1 MALRLWK
8 TKEFVGQRGCPK
20 TGRSFRPASVNVEK
34 KSLSASRLMILLS
47 FVFFHGGSSSHALER
62 LGSEP
67 AIDIL
72 NGVEDFPSFR
82 RIGVE
87 IKLRGTSDCLPTT
100 MLVLIV
106 DSPYDRAVFP
116 GKKRLGE

>member
-1 MALRLWK
+1 M
-8 TKEFVGQRGCPK
+8 
-20 TGRSFRPASVNVEK
+20 
-34 KSLSASRLMILLS
+34 
-47 FVFFHGGSSSHALER
+47 SHALER

-72 NGVEDFPSFR
+72 NGVKDFSSFR
-82 RIGVE
+82 RIGIE

-106 DSPYDRAVFP
+106 DSPYDRAVFQARRDSGNNGP
-116 GKKRLGE
+116 PCMAI